1 MRHVSFLI
9 TTLATIVAACY
20 VGLVVLVIVSSP
32 TATADGGR
40 STRNSIPTDH
50 VHEGSPHMQFC
61 QYVVA
66 YEEEPAG
73 SDVADP
79 RVRCGKPATIELE
92 SGLWCCPEH
101 AEIIHDSRDRPDK
114 PLHS

>member
-1 MRHVSFLI
+1 MR
-9 TTLATIVAACY
+9 
-20 VGLVVLVIVSSP
+20 
-32 TATADGGR
+32 
-40 STRNSIPTDH
+40 
-50 VHEGSPHMQFC
+50 FC

-92 SGLWCCPEH
+92 GGLWCCPEH
-101 AEIIHDSRDRPDK
+101 AEIIHDSLIVPISRSILNLERSPLAPRTVHPRD
-114 PLHS
+114 S

>member
-1 MRHVSFLI
+1 MR
-9 TTLATIVAACY
+9 
-20 VGLVVLVIVSSP
+20 
-32 TATADGGR
+32 
-40 STRNSIPTDH
+40 
-50 VHEGSPHMQFC
+50 FC

-101 AEIIHDSRDRPDK
+101 AGLIHDSQDRPDK

>member
-1 MRHVSFLI
+1 MFRSPERPSGVLGFL
-9 TTLATIVAACY
+9 
-20 VGLVVLVIVSSP
+20 
-32 TATADGGR
+32 ADLCV
-40 STRNSIPTDH
+40 PTDH
-50 VHEGSPHMQFC
+50 FHVGSLHMQFC

-101 AEIIHDSRDRPDK
+101 AEIVHDSLDRPDK
-114 PLHS
+114 PFHS

>member
-1 MRHVSFLI
+1 
-9 TTLATIVAACY
+9 
-20 VGLVVLVIVSSP
+20 
-32 TATADGGR
+32 
-40 STRNSIPTDH
+40 
-50 VHEGSPHMQFC
+50 MQFC

-92 SGLWCCPEH
+92 SGLWRCPEH
-101 AEIIHDSRDRPDK
+101 AEIIHDSLDCPDK

>member
-1 MRHVSFLI
+1 
-9 TTLATIVAACY
+9 
-20 VGLVVLVIVSSP
+20 
-32 TATADGGR
+32 
-40 STRNSIPTDH
+40 
-50 VHEGSPHMQFC
+50 MQFC

-79 RVRCGKPATIELE
+79 RVRCGKPASIELE

-101 AEIIHDSRDRPDK
+101 AEIIHDSLDRPG
-114 PLHS
+114 

>member
-1 MRHVSFLI
+1 MPDGQ
-9 TTLATIVAACY
+9 TLR
-20 VGLVVLVIVSSP
+20 LVSSL
-32 TATADGGR
+32 A
-40 STRNSIPTDH
+40 
-50 VHEGSPHMQFC
+50 GSGQSRQCGVSPNQIGVPMAARRIIMQLC

-79 RVRCGKPATIELE
+79 RVRCGKPASIELE
-92 SGLWCCPEH
+92 SGVWCCPEH
-101 AEIIHDSRDRPDK
+101 AEIIHDSLDRPDK